1 MTLLPVAVM
10 PVKIGNDGS
19 GRSDI
24 MLKRRSLGL
33 AMVASPF
40 ISRRLRAEDSVVRI
54 SKQYGLGYMSMMVM
68 EHEHLVERHAAK
80 QGLPGVTT
88 EWSVLGGPTPQI
100 DALLAGQIGFIGPG
114 STTLATLW
122 DKTAGTGRDIK
133 ALSAL
138 QSMPFVLMT
147 RNAAVR
153 SIADLTPADKIAL
166 PGVKITGHALTLEMA
181 AAKQWGFPAFD
192 RLDSLT
198 VTLAHPDAM
207 ATLLGGK
214 SEINCHMAS
223 SPFYYY
229 ERAAPGVHEVFKS
242 YDVTGGMHTNGV
254 VLTSKAYHD
263 VNPKICAAVLGAQQ
277 EANDFIRTYPRQA
290 AEIYLALTSDKNGT
304 VDQMAGWVADPDVV
318 YTTVPMKVMEFAA
331 FMHKVGRLKRQ
342 PDSWKD
348 MFFPETQDT
357 AGS

>member
-1 MTLLPVAVM
+1 
-10 PVKIGNDGS
+10 
-19 GRSDI
+19 

-33 AMVASPF
+33 GLLASPF
-40 ISRRLRAEDSVVRI
+40 ISNRVRAEDSVVRI
-54 SKQYGLGYMSMMVM
+54 SKQYGLGYLSMMVM
-68 EHEHLVERHAAK
+68 EHEHLVEKHGAK
-80 QGLPGVTT
+80 VGLPGLAA

-114 STTLATLW
+114 STTLVTLW

-147 RNAAVR
+147 RNPAVR
-153 SIADLTPADKIAL
+153 SIADLTEKDKIAL

-181 AAKQWGFPAFD
+181 AASQWGFPAYD

-198 VTLAHPDAM
+198 VTLSHPDAM
-207 ATLLGGK
+207 AALLGGQ
-214 SEINCHMAS
+214 SEVNCHMAS

-229 ERAAPGVHEVFKS
+229 ERAAPGVHEVLKS
-242 YDVTGGMHTNGV
+242 YDVTGGKHTNGV
-254 VLTSKAYHD
+254 VLTSKQYHD
-263 VNPKICAAVLGAQQ
+263 ANPKICAAVLAAQQ
-277 EANDFIRTYPRQA
+277 EANDFIRNNPRQA
-290 AEIYLALTSDKNGT
+290 AEIYLAMTGDRKGT

-331 FMHKVGRLKRQ
+331 FMQRVGRVKRVAG
-342 PDSWKD
+342 SWKD
-348 MFFPETQDT
+348 MFFPESQDV

>member
-1 MTLLPVAVM
+1 
-10 PVKIGNDGS
+10 
-19 GRSDI
+19 
-24 MLKRRSLGL
+24 MLNRRSLGL
-33 AMVASPF
+33 SLLASPF
-40 ISRRLRAEDSVVRI
+40 VSRRVRAEDSVVRI

-80 QGLPGVTT
+80 LGLPAVRT
-88 EWSVLGGPTPQI
+88 EWSVLGGPGPQI
-100 DALLAGQIGFIGPG
+100 DALLAGQVGFIGPG

-122 DKTAGTGRDIK
+122 DKTAGTVREIK

-147 RNAAVR
+147 RNPAIH
-153 SIADLTPADKIAL
+153 SITDLTERDKIAL

-181 AAKQWGFPAFD
+181 AARQWGFSSYD

-198 VTLAHPDAM
+198 ITLSHPDAM
-207 ATLLGGK
+207 AELLGGR
-214 SEINCHMAS
+214 SEIDCHLAS

-229 ERAAPGVHEVFKS
+229 EQAAPNVHRVFKS
-242 YDVTGGMHTNGV
+242 YDITGGMHTNGV
-254 VLTSKAYHD
+254 MLTSKAYHD
-263 VNPKICAAVLGAQQ
+263 ANPKLCAAVLAAQQ
-277 EANDFIRTYPRQA
+277 EANDFIRTNPRQTA
-290 AEIYLALTSDKNGT
+290 QIYLELTGDKHAS

-318 YTTVPMKVMEFAA
+318 YTTVPMKVMDFAV

-348 MFFPETQDT
+348 MFFEESQDVE
-357 AGS
+357 GS

>member
-1 MTLLPVAVM
+1 
-10 PVKIGNDGS
+10 
-19 GRSDI
+19 
-24 MLKRRSLGL
+24 MLDRRKLGL
-33 AMVASPF
+33 SLLGSPF
-40 ISRRLRAEDSVVRI
+40 ISQRVRAEDVVVRI

-68 EHEHLVERHAAK
+68 EHEHLVEKHAVRV
-80 QGLPGVTT
+80 GLPSVKT

-100 DALLAGQIGFIGPG
+100 DALLAGQVGFIGPG

-147 RNAAVR
+147 RNPSVH
-153 SIADLTPADKIAL
+153 SILDLTSKDKIAL

-181 AAKQWGFPAFD
+181 AAKEWGFAAYD

-198 VTLAHPDAM
+198 ITLAHPDAM
-207 ATLLGGK
+207 AALLGGQ
-214 SEINCHMAS
+214 SEINCHLAS

-229 ERAAPGVHEVFKS
+229 ERAASGMHQILKS

-254 VLTSKAYHD
+254 VLTSKVYHD
-263 VNPKICAAVLGAQQ
+263 ANPKVCAAVLAAQQ
-277 EANDFIRTYPRQA
+277 QANDFIRVNPRQA
-290 AEIYLALTSDKNGT
+290 AEIYLAMTGDKMGT
-304 VDQMAGWVADPDVV
+304 VDQMSGWVADPDVV
-318 YTTVPMKVMEFAA
+318 YTTVPMKVMDFAA
-331 FMHKVGRLKRQ
+331 FMHKVGRLKRV
-342 PDSWKD
+342 PNSWKD
-348 MFFPETQDT
+348 MFFEESQDV

>member
-1 MTLLPVAVM
+1 
-10 PVKIGNDGS
+10 
-19 GRSDI
+19 
-24 MLKRRSLGL
+24 MLNRRSLGL
-33 AMVASPF
+33 SLLASPF
-40 ISRRLRAEDSVVRI
+40 ISRRVRAEDSVVRI

-68 EHEHLVERHAAK
+68 EHENLVEKHAARV
-80 QGLPGVTT
+80 GLPAVRT

-100 DALLAGQIGFIGPG
+100 DALLAGQVGFIGPG

-147 RNAAVR
+147 RNPAVR
-153 SIADLTPADKIAL
+153 SITDLTAKDKIAL

-181 AAKQWGFPAFD
+181 AAKQWGFPNYD

-198 VTLAHPDAM
+198 ITLAHPDAM
-207 ATLLGGK
+207 VALLGGQ
-214 SEINCHMAS
+214 SEINCHLAS

-229 ERAAPGVHEVFKS
+229 ERAAPGVHEVYKS

-263 VNPKICAAVLGAQQ
+263 ANPKVCAAVLGAQQ
-277 EANDFIRTYPRQA
+277 EANDFIRANPRQA
-290 AEIYLALTSDKNGT
+290 AEIYLTMTGDKMGA
-304 VDQMAGWVADPDVV
+304 VDQMSGWVADPDVV
-318 YTTVPMKVMEFAA
+318 YTTVPMKVMDFAA

-342 PDSWKD
+342 PNSWKD
-348 MFFPETQDT
+348 MFFEESQDLS
-357 AGS
+357 GS

>member
-1 MTLLPVAVM
+1 MN
-10 PVKIGNDGS
+10 G
-19 GRSDI
+19 
-24 MLKRRSLGL
+24 MLNRRGLGL
-33 AMVASPF
+33 SLLATPF
-40 ISRRLRAEDSVVRI
+40 ISQRVRAEDSVIRI

-68 EHEHLVERHAAK
+68 EHEHLVEKHAAK
-80 QGLPGVTT
+80 AGLQGVRL
-88 EWSVLGGPTPQI
+88 EWSVLGGPGPQI

-122 DKTAGTGRDIK
+122 DKTTGTGHDIK

-147 RNAAVR
+147 RNPAIHSV
-153 SIADLTPADKIAL
+153 ADLTEHDKIAL

-181 AAKQWGFPAFD
+181 AAQTWGFTQYA

-198 VTLAHPDAM
+198 VTLSHPDAM
-207 ATLLGGK
+207 AALLGGQ
-214 SEINCHMAS
+214 SEIDCHLAS

-229 ERAAPGVHEVFKS
+229 ERAAPGVHQVFKS
-242 YDVTGGMHTNGV
+242 YDITGGMHTNGV
-254 VLTSKAYHD
+254 ILTSKAYHD
-263 VNPKICAAVLGAQQ
+263 ANPKVCGAVLAAQQ
-277 EANDFIRTYPRQA
+277 EANDFIRANPRQT
-290 AEIYLALTSDKNGT
+290 AEIYLALTGDKMAS

-318 YTTVPMKVMEFAA
+318 YTTVPMKVMDFAV

-348 MFFPETQDT
+348 MFFEESQGVE
-357 AGS
+357 GS

>member
-1 MTLLPVAVM
+1 
-10 PVKIGNDGS
+10 
-19 GRSDI
+19 
-24 MLKRRSLGL
+24 MLNRRSLGL
-33 AMVASPF
+33 ALLASPF
-40 ISRRLRAEDSVVRI
+40 VSRRVRAEDSIVRI

-80 QGLPGVTT
+80 VGLPNLRT
-88 EWSVLGGPTPQI
+88 EWSVLGGPGPQI
-100 DALLAGQIGFIGPG
+100 DALLAGQVGFIGPG

-147 RNAAVR
+147 RNPAVH
-153 SIADLTPADKIAL
+153 SITDLTEHDKIAL

-181 AAKQWGFPAFD
+181 AANQWGFSAYD

-207 ATLLGGK
+207 AELLGGR
-214 SEINCHMAS
+214 SEIDCHLAS

-229 ERAAPGVHEVFKS
+229 EQAAPGVHRVFKS
-242 YDVTGGMHTNGV
+242 YDITGGMHTNGV
-254 VLTSKAYHD
+254 MLTSKAYHD
-263 VNPKICAAVLGAQQ
+263 SNPKVCAAVLAAQQ
-277 EANDFIRTYPRQA
+277 EANDFIRSNPRPTAQ
-290 AEIYLALTSDKNGT
+290 IYLELTGDKHAS
-304 VDQMAGWVADPDVV
+304 VEQMAGWVADPDVV
-318 YTTVPMKVMEFAA
+318 YTTVPMKVMDFAV

-348 MFFPETQDT
+348 MFFEESQDVE
-357 AGS
+357 GS

>member
-1 MTLLPVAVM
+1 
-10 PVKIGNDGS
+10 
-19 GRSDI
+19 
-24 MLKRRSLGL
+24 MLNRRGLGL
-33 AMVASPF
+33 SLLASPF
-40 ISRRLRAEDSVVRI
+40 ISRRVRAEDSVVRI

-68 EHEHLVERHAAK
+68 EHENLVEKHAARV
-80 QGLPGVTT
+80 GLPAVRT

-100 DALLAGQIGFIGPG
+100 DALLAGQVGFIGPG

-147 RNAAVR
+147 RNPAVR
-153 SIADLTPADKIAL
+153 SITDLTAKDKIAL

-181 AAKQWGFPAFD
+181 AAKQWGFPNYD

-198 VTLAHPDAM
+198 ITLAHPDAM
-207 ATLLGGK
+207 AALLGGQ
-214 SEINCHMAS
+214 SEINCHLAS

-229 ERAAPGVHEVFKS
+229 ERAAPGVHEVYKS

-263 VNPKICAAVLGAQQ
+263 ANPKVCAAVLGAQQ
-277 EANDFIRTYPRQA
+277 EANDFIRANPRQA
-290 AEIYLALTSDKNGT
+290 AEIYLTMTGDKMGA
-304 VDQMAGWVADPDVV
+304 VDQMSSWVADPDVV
-318 YTTVPMKVMEFAA
+318 YTTVPMKVMDFAA

-342 PDSWKD
+342 PNSWKD
-348 MFFPETQDT
+348 MFFEESQNV

>member
-1 MTLLPVAVM
+1 MN
-10 PVKIGNDGS
+10 G
-19 GRSDI
+19 
-24 MLKRRSLGL
+24 MLNRRGLGL
-33 AMVASPF
+33 SLLATPF
-40 ISRRLRAEDSVVRI
+40 ISQRVRAEDSVIRI

-68 EHEHLVERHAAK
+68 EHEHLVEKHAAK
-80 QGLPGVTT
+80 AGLQGVRL
-88 EWSVLGGPTPQI
+88 EWSVLGGPGPQI

-122 DKTAGTGRDIK
+122 DKTSGTGHDIK

-147 RNAAVR
+147 RNPAIH
-153 SIADLTPADKIAL
+153 SITDLTEHDKIAL

-181 AAKQWGFPAFD
+181 AAQQWGFAQYA

-198 VTLAHPDAM
+198 VTLSHPDAM
-207 ATLLGGK
+207 AALLGGQ
-214 SEINCHMAS
+214 SEIDCHLAS

-229 ERAAPGVHEVFKS
+229 ERAAPGVHQVFKS
-242 YDVTGGMHTNGV
+242 YDITGGMHTNGV
-254 VLTSKAYHD
+254 MLTSKAYHD
-263 VNPKICAAVLGAQQ
+263 ANPKVCAAVLAAQQ
-277 EANDFIRTYPRQA
+277 EANDFIRANSRQT
-290 AEIYLALTSDKNGT
+290 AEIYLALTGDKMAS

-318 YTTVPMKVMEFAA
+318 YTTVPMKVMDFAV

-348 MFFPETQDT
+348 MFFEESQDVE
-357 AGS
+357 GS

>member
-1 MTLLPVAVM
+1 
-10 PVKIGNDGS
+10 
-19 GRSDI
+19 
-24 MLKRRSLGL
+24 MLDRRTLGL
-33 AMVASPF
+33 SLLASPF
-40 ISRRLRAEDSVVRI
+40 ISRQVRAEDSVVRI

-68 EHEHLVERHAAK
+68 EHEHLVEKHAVRV
-80 QGLPGVTT
+80 GLPGVRT

-100 DALLAGQIGFIGPG
+100 DALLAGQVGFIGPG

-147 RNAAVR
+147 RNPSVH
-153 SIADLTPADKIAL
+153 SVLDLTSKDKIAL

-181 AAKQWGFPAFD
+181 AAKQWGFAAYD

-198 VTLAHPDAM
+198 ITLAHPDAM
-207 ATLLGGK
+207 AALLGGQ
-214 SEINCHMAS
+214 SEINCHLAS

-229 ERAAPGVHEVFKS
+229 ERVAAGVHQVLKS

-254 VLTSKAYHD
+254 VLTSRTYHD
-263 VNPKICAAVLGAQQ
+263 ANPKVCTAVLAAQQ
-277 EANDFIRTYPRQA
+277 EANDFIRGNPRQA
-290 AEIYLALTSDKNGT
+290 AEVYLAMTGDKMGT
-304 VDQMAGWVADPDVV
+304 VDQMSGWVADPDVV
-318 YTTVPMKVMEFAA
+318 YTTVPMKVMDFAA
-331 FMHKVGRLKRQ
+331 FMHKVGRLKRE
-342 PDSWKD
+342 PNSWKD
-348 MFFPETQDT
+348 MFFEESQDV

>member
-1 MTLLPVAVM
+1 
-10 PVKIGNDGS
+10 
-19 GRSDI
+19 
-24 MLKRRSLGL
+24 MLNRRSLGL
-33 AMVASPF
+33 SLLASPF
-40 ISRRLRAEDSVVRI
+40 VSRRVRAEDSVVRI

-68 EHEHLVERHAAK
+68 EHEHLVEKHAGRA
-80 QGLPGVTT
+80 GLPGVKT

-138 QSMPFVLMT
+138 QSMPFILMT
-147 RNAAVR
+147 RNPAVR
-153 SIADLTPADKIAL
+153 SIADLTAKDKIAL

-181 AAKQWGFPAFD
+181 AAKQWGFASYD

-198 VTLAHPDAM
+198 ITLAHPDAM
-207 ATLLGGK
+207 AALLGGQ
-214 SEINCHMAS
+214 SEIDCHLAS

-229 ERAAPGVHEVFKS
+229 ERVAPGVHEVFKS

-254 VLTSKAYHD
+254 VLTSKVYHD
-263 VNPKICAAVLGAQQ
+263 ANPKLCAAVLAAQQ
-277 EANDFIRTYPRQA
+277 EANDFIRANPRQA
-290 AEIYLALTSDKNGT
+290 AEIYLALTGDKMAT
-304 VDQMAGWVADPDVV
+304 VDQMTGWVADPDVV
-318 YTTVPMKVMEFAA
+318 YTTVPMKVMDFAA
-331 FMHKVGRLKRQ
+331 FMHKVGRLKRE
-342 PDSWKD
+342 PNSWKD
-348 MFFPETQDT
+348 MFFEEGQDV

>member
-1 MTLLPVAVM
+1 
-10 PVKIGNDGS
+10 
-19 GRSDI
+19 
-24 MLKRRSLGL
+24 MLNRRSLGL
-33 AMVASPF
+33 SLLATPF
-40 ISRRLRAEDSVVRI
+40 ISHRVRAEDSVVRI

-68 EHEHLVERHAAK
+68 EHEHLVEKHAARS
-80 QGLPGVTT
+80 GLPTVRT

-100 DALLAGQIGFIGPG
+100 DALLAGQVGFIGPG

-147 RNAAVR
+147 RNPAVR
-153 SIADLTPADKIAL
+153 SITDLTAKDKIAL

-181 AAKQWGFPAFD
+181 AAKQWGFPNYD

-198 VTLAHPDAM
+198 ITLAHPDAM
-207 ATLLGGK
+207 AALLGGQ
-214 SEINCHMAS
+214 SEINCHLAS

-229 ERAAPGVHEVFKS
+229 ERAAPGVHEVYKS

-263 VNPKICAAVLGAQQ
+263 ANPKVCAAVLGAQQ
-277 EANDFIRTYPRQA
+277 EANDFIRANPRQA
-290 AEIYLALTSDKNGT
+290 AEIYLTMTGDKMGA
-304 VDQMAGWVADPDVV
+304 VDQMSSWVADPDVV
-318 YTTVPMKVMEFAA
+318 YTTVPMKVMDFAA

-342 PDSWKD
+342 PNSWKD
-348 MFFPETQDT
+348 MFFEESQNV